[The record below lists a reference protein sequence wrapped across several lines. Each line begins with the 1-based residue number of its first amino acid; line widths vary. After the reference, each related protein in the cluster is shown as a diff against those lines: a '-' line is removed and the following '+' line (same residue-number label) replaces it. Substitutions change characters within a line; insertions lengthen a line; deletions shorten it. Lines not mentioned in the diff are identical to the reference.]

1 MTNCVANGKIWI
13 KRGEKM
19 ARYNVDHKE
28 KMMGVRFTEE
38 CWRDLEFLS
47 ENLGLPRSKVVRRAI
62 QELAREVRVAKY
74 VLQRGQ

>member
-1 MTNCVANGKIWI
+1 M
-13 KRGEKM
+13 
-19 ARYNVDHKE
+19 RYNVDHKE

-74 VLQRGQ
+74 VSGEG

>member
-1 MTNCVANGKIWI
+1 
-13 KRGEKM
+13 M

-47 ENLGLPRSKVVRRAI
+47 ENLGLPKAKVLRKAI
-62 QELAREVRVAKY
+62 EELARTVRTAKEI
-74 VLQRGQ
+74 LKEGQCGKEA

>member
-1 MTNCVANGKIWI
+1 MK
-13 KRGEKM
+13 
-19 ARYNVDHKE
+19 RYNVDHKE

-74 VLQRGQ
+74 VLQRR

>member
-1 MTNCVANGKIWI
+1 MK
-13 KRGEKM
+13 
-19 ARYNVDHKE
+19 RYNVDHKE

-74 VLQRGQ
+74 VLGKG

>member
-1 MTNCVANGKIWI
+1 MTNRVTNGKIWI

-47 ENLGLPRSKVVRRAI
+47 ENLGLPRAKVIRRAI
-62 QELAREVRVAKY
+62 QELARTVRTAKI
-74 VLQRGQ
+74 VLREG